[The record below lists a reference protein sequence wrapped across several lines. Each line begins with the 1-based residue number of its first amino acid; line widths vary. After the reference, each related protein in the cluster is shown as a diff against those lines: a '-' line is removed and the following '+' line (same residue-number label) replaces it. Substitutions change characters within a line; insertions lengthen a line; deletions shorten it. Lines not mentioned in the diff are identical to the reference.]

1 MEQMFRSLLQGSRVV
16 KQPPWCAGIFTGIRC
31 RIYENLFPLLFK
43 QKYSLTHF
51 LFRFIFQEFQPKSFH
66 GSHLVIT
73 AAAYLYFAEGADGVL
88 LCLSSRL
95 CNNFAL
101 CSSIKCQN
109 MNSSY
114 CIQFLILSCWPSC
127 SHTHNCL
134 SILSFPFPVCPA
146 CFSAGVISNLSFLFL
161 SVSLTA
167 LLWKSKARR
176 LQAWQCF
183 RITSKGFINW
193 QPVSQSTSDSPLGLH
208 SIPGS
213 AVCAFDM
220 EQLAGVFDGRFKE
233 QKSPESIWT
242 PVPDEVIPKPRCRW
256 LYSMHLCLG
265 CFWIPVRRIRL
276 LSKHF

>member
-1 MEQMFRSLLQGSRVV
+1 MRIFFPSFQA
-16 KQPPWCAGIFTGIRC
+16 KIFTDSLPVSFYIPGI
-31 RIYENLFPLLFK
+31 PAK
-43 QKYSLTHF
+43 
-51 LFRFIFQEFQPKSFH
+51 IFSWVS
-66 GSHLVIT
+66 SHRAIT
-73 AAAYLYFAEGADGVL
+73 AAAYLYSAEGVDRVL
-88 LCLSSRL
+88 FCLSSCP

-114 CIQFLILSCWPSC
+114 PVFNFIWVAVLFPHPQLPLNMFFPRLCLPSLFFSRGDIQPITS
-127 SHTHNCL
+127 
-134 SILSFPFPVCPA
+134 
-146 CFSAGVISNLSFLFL
+146 L
-161 SVSLTA
+161 SVSFSRCITV
-167 LLWKSKARR
+167 KKQSRR
-176 LQAWQCF
+176 MQPWRCF

-193 QPVSQSTSDSPLGLH
+193 QPVSQSTSDSPLGLY

-256 LYSMHLCLG
+256 LQSIYA
-265 CFWIPVRRIRL
+265 PVFRL
-276 LSKHF
+276 FSENCQKKK